1 MYGLNLIYYQ
11 NILSS
16 KQTIM
21 ETHLDHE
28 MRQCADQMMELQ
40 QKAIELQEQKI
51 EHIQTETSKI
61 RDIEPSMKV
70 MKDWLNY
77 NTEQTEYYKI
87 AESCSECNCWFSG
100 GDHRSTC
107 KGEICMSK
115 AYEKACSQK
124 AFTTYGQGSHPSH
137 PSQFMKEFIEATYNL
152 FQIQQQKI
160 EDLETQVN
168 SQ

>member
-1 MYGLNLIYYQ
+1 
-11 NILSS
+11 
-16 KQTIM
+16 M
-21 ETHLDHE
+21 ETHLDHV

-51 EHIQTETSKI
+51 EHIQTETIKI

-87 AESCSECNCWFSG
+87 AETSSDCNCRFSG
-100 GDHRSTC
+100 GAPRRPC
-107 KGEICMSK
+107 KDEICMSK

-124 AFTTYGQGSHPSH
+124 VFTNYGQGRHPSH

-152 FQIQQQKI
+152 FQIQQKKI
-160 EDLETQVN
+160 EELETQVN

>member
-40 QKAIELQEQKI
+40 QKAIELQEQKK
-51 EHIQTETSKI
+51 EHIHTETSKI
-61 RDIEPSMKV
+61 RELEPNMEV

-77 NTEQTEYYKI
+77 HTEQHEYYK
-87 AESCSECNCWFSG
+87 
-100 GDHRSTC
+100 TY
-107 KGEICMSK
+107 
-115 AYEKACSQK
+115 YEH
-124 AFTTYGQGSHPSH
+124 GQSRHWSHPSH
-137 PSQFMKEFIEATYNL
+137 PSQFMKEFIEATFNL
-152 FQIQQQKI
+152 FQIQQKKI
-160 EDLETQVN
+160 EDLEAQVN